1 MTAVT
6 DSAKLD
12 AILAKVENMEVFQPD
27 EVAAMRRMR
36 EFSAAFHDD
45 PSTLKRMQEVFT
57 AVEGWIKISRT
68 ALIVLGVVVVALTQW
83 DRLKEFIGIVGPKP

>member
-12 AILAKVENMEVFQPD
+12 AILAKVEGMEIFPPD

-57 AVEGWIKISRT
+57 AMEGWIKISRT
-68 ALIVLGVVVVALTQW
+68 VLIVLGVVVIAMTQW
-83 DRLKEFIGIVGPKP
+83 DKLMTYFGAKP

>member
-12 AILAKVENMEVFQPD
+12 AILKKVEEMEVFPPD

-36 EFSAAFHDD
+36 AFSATFHDD
-45 PSTLKRMQEVFT
+45 PSTLKRMQDVFT
-57 AVEGWIKISRT
+57 AMEGWVSITKT
-68 ALIVLGVVVVALTQW
+68 VLIVLGFVVVALTQW
-83 DRLKEFIGIVGPKP
+83 DRLKEFIGIAGAKP